1 MQIINKPRLAETIA
15 YYDPLLQRYARR
27 LVHDEEAAASIVLEV
42 LECQYELNLLVPGKH
57 LRLVLKTD
65 VLNYCFYYMQV
76 KMFDRKAEKLL
87 SRNHLKLYL
96 TRGAL
101 KSPYEKCLLL

>member
-27 LVHDEEAAASIVLEV
+27 LVHDEDVAASIVLEV
-42 LECQYELNLLVPGKH
+42 LESQYELNLLVPGKH
-57 LRLVLKTD
+57 LRLVLKID
-65 VLNYCFYYMQV
+65 VLNYCFYYMQI

-87 SRNHLKLYL
+87 SRNHLKLHF

-101 KSPYEKCLLL
+101 RPPYEN